1 MPVFT
6 SSIEVTADYPTIKP
20 SLNLN
25 FARSRA
31 LDPRITFTR
40 ASVGTYVGRDGLIKT
55 AGDDEARFDHDPE
68 TLESLGLLIEESR
81 TNYVNHYLVNSG
93 NGWATNQEIIFS
105 STTEPAPDGSSNNQ
119 KMAATTTAG
128 VSHSTYKQVTGAAQP
143 TVHTFSVYMKSA
155 GSDYGYIYVDTSGG
169 RYGGVAV
176 QFSTGNTAVMAANG
190 NGTQTDTSVT
200 AVGNGW
206 YRLSVSGYFSNTTQ
220 HYCHI
225 DVGNDLSFS
234 TFAGNG
240 TDGIYVWGAQLEAGE
255 FPTSI
260 IPTTGSSVTRA
271 QDDAIITGESFNSFY
286 NQNEGSLFVEST
298 PMYLASG
305 INHRVCVITGDS
317 NFTDSNAPG
326 GINVDYD
333 GTTLRTELFGGSPNS
348 AQQGTGLT
356 VSTGTKNKLAYGLET
371 NNVSVIV
378 NGTQV
383 GSTDTSAPM
392 PDPMTKM
399 GIGRRPDIST
409 TYAEGIHVSS
419 IQYYPK
425 RLTNAQLQLLTS

>member
-40 ASVGTYVGRDGLIKT
+40 ASVGTYVGRDGLVKT
-55 AGDDEARFDHDPE
+55 ASNDEPRFDHDPD

-81 TNYVNHYLVNSG
+81 TNTLTY
-93 NGWATNQEIIFS
+93 
-105 STTEPAPDGSSNNQ
+105 SSNHQ
-119 KMAATTTAG
+119 QDTTHNFLAG
-128 VSHSTYKQVTGAAQP
+128 YTT
-143 TVHTFSVYMKSA
+143 TVHTKVTNIDPPVEGDEVWIIEDQGSGDYAIKSDGTTATGVVSYTIFVKRYDSDTVVIASHFGSSV
-155 GSDYGYIYVDTSGG
+155 GT
-169 RYGGVAV
+169 
-176 QFSTGNTAVMAANG
+176 FNLANG
-190 NGTQTDTSVT
+190 TFTNGAYGAQMIPYP
-200 AVGNGW
+200 NGW
-206 YRLSVSGYFSNTTQ
+206 YKITWTRDYSSQNRETGITINPDPNGTGVYVSGTQ
-220 HYCHI
+220 I
-225 DVGNDLSFS
+225 EVGS
-234 TFAGNG
+234 
-240 TDGIYVWGAQLEAGE
+240 
-255 FPTSI
+255 FPTSY

-326 GINVDYD
+326 GINFDYD

-348 AQQGTGLT
+348 AQAGTGLT
-356 VSTGTKNKLAYGLET
+356 VSAGNKNKLAYGLET

-409 TYAEGIHVSS
+409 TYADGIHVSS

>member
-6 SSIEVTADYPTIKP
+6 SSIEVTPDYPTIKP

-40 ASVGTYVGRDGLIKT
+40 ASVGTYVGSDGLIKT
-55 AGDDEARFDHDPE
+55 ASNNEPRFDHDPD
-68 TLESLGLLIEESR
+68 TLESLGLLIENIR

-93 NGWATNQEIIFS
+93 NGWATSQEIIFS

-128 VSHSTYKQVTGAAQP
+128 VSHSTYKQVTGTTAG

-155 GSDYGYIYVDTSGG
+155 GSDYGYIYVDTAGG

-176 QFSTGNTAVMAANG
+176 QFSTGNTAVMTANG
-190 NGTQTDTSVT
+190 IGTQTDTSVT

-206 YRLSVSGYFSNTTQ
+206 YRLSVSGSFSSTTQ

-240 TDGIYVWGAQLEAGE
+240 TDGIYVWGAQLENGS

-260 IPTTGSSVTRA
+260 IPTSGSLATRER
-271 QDDAIITGESFNSFY
+271 DDATIVGESFNSFY

-298 PMYLASG
+298 PRYLASG
-305 INHRVCVITGDS
+305 INHRVCVISGDS
-317 NFTDSNAPG
+317 DFTISSAPG
-326 GINVDYD
+326 GINVDYA
-333 GTTLRTELFGGSPNS
+333 GTTLRTELFSGSPNS
-348 AQQGTGLT
+348 AQAGTGLT
-356 VSTGTKNKLAYGLET
+356 VSAGNKNKLAYGLET

-383 GSTDTSAPM
+383 GTTDTSASM

-399 GIGRRPDIST
+399 GIGRRPDTSS
-409 TYAEGIHVSS
+409 TYADGIHVSS
-419 IQYYPK
+419 IQYYTK
-425 RLTNAQLQLLTS
+425 RFTNAQLQLLTS